1 MYSVRHTQY
10 HSLHKQSERGFVLI
24 AALMAVMIL
33 MAIGFFI
40 LTTTSQDIKI
50 SSRLVGERK
59 ALSSAESG
67 LQQFC
72 INFTPGSA
80 ALLNQTV
87 DAANDPSSRFDIGAA
102 TWNKEMPSV
111 PAYGYSDTME
121 YSVFNNIIT
130 GRDTSYQSEVQLS
143 VGVKYG
149 PVPLGTEYE

>member
-1 MYSVRHTQY
+1 M
-10 HSLHKQSERGFVLI
+10 I

-33 MAIGFFI
+33 VAVGFFI
-40 LTTTSQDIKI
+40 LTTTSQDVRI

-59 ALSSAESG
+59 ALSAAESG

-72 INFTPGSA
+72 IDFFPYKA
-80 ALLNQTV
+80 ATGWINV
-87 DAANDPSSRFDIGAA
+87 DAANDPTTQFQAGAA

-111 PAYGYSDTME
+111 PAYGFSDTME

-143 VGVKYG
+143 VGVKFG